1 MRTNAVGTGTRP
13 VERGSDRR
21 SRREADAV
29 VKAIEGYGRRAR
41 MVQLDVGNMGAIAAF
56 ASALPQMLSDAFGRN
71 TFDFLINNAG
81 TGAHAPFVETTEAQF
96 DELMMQHLKAPFFLT
111 QKVLPHMVNGGRILN
126 VSSGLARFTYPGASA
141 YASMKGGVEVLMRY
155 MARELGERKITANVV
170 ARRYRHGLRG
180 RGGCATTP
188 RSMPR
193 SPGRFRSAASVCPT
207 MSVPPYRR
215 CFPMIAAGST
225 ARASRS
231 PAGKT
236 SSIVESSRAMFA
248 DSSVKQYPS
257 HQEIAAEALPA
268 NSSLTMM
275 VEMTGAGKRVLDVGC
290 ASGYLAE
297 ALNARGCVVT
307 GIDVNP
313 TALEIARKHCAE
325 TFAADLDVTP
335 LSRVLGERRFDVIVF
350 GDVLE
355 HVRNP
360 LEILESARAHLGG
373 SGYIVVS
380 IPNVG
385 HGAVRLALL
394 SGRFEYQELGLL
406 DETHLRF
413 FTRKTIDELLLYAG
427 FSIDETRQTILP
439 LFEASDLVPVVRRDE
454 FSAETIEAVV
464 SDPDHETLQFVV
476 RASPISDAARVR
488 AVGRRFAAANDAL
501 ADALSRVARLEREL
515 DALAREKRALEERFE
530 QRDNER
536 KLHLTARDRA
546 DAVIAQA
553 ARSIAEMQRRLDALT
568 AEAAQTQA
576 LGEQLAALQ
585 RHLDRQRDA
594 YATLEEQAC
603 AFALEVEERA
613 KSDADALAAQI
624 AGVHAGLS
632 WRVRDALRR
641 VLGRR

>member
-1 MRTNAVGTGTRP
+1 
-13 VERGSDRR
+13 
-21 SRREADAV
+21 
-29 VKAIEGYGRRAR
+29 
-41 MVQLDVGNMGAIAAF
+41 
-56 ASALPQMLSDAFGRN
+56 
-71 TFDFLINNAG
+71 
-81 TGAHAPFVETTEAQF
+81 
-96 DELMMQHLKAPFFLT
+96 
-111 QKVLPHMVNGGRILN
+111 
-126 VSSGLARFTYPGASA
+126 
-141 YASMKGGVEVLMRY
+141 
-155 MARELGERKITANVV
+155 
-170 ARRYRHGLRG
+170 
-180 RGGCATTP
+180 
-188 RSMPR
+188 
-193 SPGRFRSAASVCPT
+193 
-207 MSVPPYRR
+207 
-215 CFPMIAAGST
+215 
-225 ARASRS
+225 
-231 PAGKT
+231 
-236 SSIVESSRAMFA
+236 
-248 DSSVKQYPS
+248 
-257 HQEIAAEALPA
+257 
-268 NSSLTMM
+268 
-275 VEMTGAGKRVLDVGC
+275 
-290 ASGYLAE
+290 
-297 ALNARGCVVT
+297 
-307 GIDVNP
+307 
-313 TALEIARKHCAE
+313 
-325 TFAADLDVTP
+325 
-335 LSRVLGERRFDVIVF
+335 
-350 GDVLE
+350 
-355 HVRNP
+355 
-360 LEILESARAHLGG
+360 
-373 SGYIVVS
+373 S

-632 WRVRDALRR
+632 WRLRDALRR